1 MGEREPF
8 KECIQRGDI
17 YLLIH
22 PGAEG
27 IFSGY
32 GLATTSGRNDAL
44 VGLLMVDRPYKVD
57 PSWLNRVEEVFGEYQ
72 LVPMAASGERGIL
85 CRMQIDIDSIQHL
98 QKYPFE
104 NTNTVQQALLPLL
117 DSPPKPVFKMFW
129 DPEHYLWRS
138 QIQYPNE
145 LPEELKAM
153 LKKTGYGCLAAEAD
167 IGVVHVCHAPDI
179 DIVGFVEKPVISR
192 WQLIKMPNAPL
203 IRLELIIID
212 NPVNPFRF
220 ESFLNVAE
228 EDQAFILAQLA
239 NQESL
244 YLAFYGDD
252 LEYKYTKSIPHD
264 FQQWQLLDE
273 FTEEAK
279 CYWES
284 IPQEEQDF
292 DKAKAIF
299 ISNN

>member
-1 MGEREPF
+1 
-8 KECIQRGDI
+8 
-17 YLLIH
+17 
-22 PGAEG
+22 
-27 IFSGY
+27 
-32 GLATTSGRNDAL
+32 
-44 VGLLMVDRPYKVD
+44 MVDRPYQVD

-117 DSPPKPVFKMFW
+117 DSPPKPVFRMFW
-129 DPEHYLWRS
+129 DSEHDLWRS

-145 LPEELKAM
+145 LPEELKAV

-167 IGVVHVCHAPDI
+167 IGVVHVCHAQDV
-179 DIVGFVEKPVISR
+179 DIVGFAEKPVISR